1 LSGETERVVRT
12 ITCCSPR
19 WGKGIVIDGFHPEV
33 HDTVAVEQE
42 EPLVQVIH
50 RKAWIEQGGLIATEK
65 AEKKSVEEWE
75 VSRLA

>member
-1 LSGETERVVRT
+1 LSDETERVVRT

-42 EPLVQVIH
+42 DPLVQIIH
-50 RKAWIEQGGLIATEK
+50 REAWIERGGIATEK
-65 AEKKSVEEWE
+65 GRKKSVEEWE